1 MSMTENV
8 TTTDS
13 LEMSDE
19 DFLNSPPPSEESEQ
33 ELNPEP
39 QQEAEEEEDQQ
50 EEESQEESEEDD
62 PSEEEDEEPEV
73 DTEDTPAE
81 DEPSEAE
88 GESEG
93 SDEDKEKPEQKPK
106 GRKAKAEAE
115 LEDLYKP
122 FKANGKEI
130 AVKSV
135 DEARRLMQQGL
146 NYAKKM
152 EQLKPHK
159 RILQTLEKKGIDE
172 SKLNYAL
179 DILEGKPE
187 AIAKLVQEH
196 NLQEHDFYEEKQYQP
211 TDHLVPEAEVRV
223 REAFDEIQSSPN
235 CQRVIELIS
244 SGWDTK
250 SAQTFVDNPAY
261 IKVIADHMDRG
272 EFDLIAEAMERER
285 AVNGSAVSHFSDLEL
300 YCAIGDALQKQGHL
314 AKPKVSAVPK
324 ASAPKPSKQ
333 KNRQPQVNASKIAPT
348 VKQASNKQA
357 EINWLDLPDDQV
369 K

>member
-1 MSMTENV
+1 M
-8 TTTDS
+8 
-13 LEMSDE
+13 
-19 DFLNSPPPSEESEQ
+19 
-33 ELNPEP
+33 
-39 QQEAEEEEDQQ
+39 
-50 EEESQEESEEDD
+50 
-62 PSEEEDEEPEV
+62 
-73 DTEDTPAE
+73 
-81 DEPSEAE
+81 
-88 GESEG
+88 
-93 SDEDKEKPEQKPK
+93 
-106 GRKAKAEAE
+106 
-115 LEDLYKP
+115 
-122 FKANGKEI
+122 
-130 AVKSV
+130 KSV

-179 DILEGKPE
+179 DILDGKPE

-211 TDHLVPEAEVRV
+211 TDHLVPETEVRV

-250 SAQTFVDNPAY
+250 SAQAFVDNPAY
-261 IKVIADHMDRG
+261 IKVITDHMDRG

-348 VKQASNKQA
+348 VKQASSKQA
-357 EINWLDLPDDQV
+357 EVNWLDLPDDQV